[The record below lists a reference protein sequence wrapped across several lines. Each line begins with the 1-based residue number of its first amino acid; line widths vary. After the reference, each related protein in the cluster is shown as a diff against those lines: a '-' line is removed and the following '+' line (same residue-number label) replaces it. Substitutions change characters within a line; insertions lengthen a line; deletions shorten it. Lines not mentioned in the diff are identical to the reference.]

1 MSKRVVITGIGLVT
15 PIGRSH
21 SFWEN
26 CIAGKVGTSQVE
38 NAVFTYANSFMG
50 GQIKDFQMSHHYQEN
65 KLTTI
70 GRGSQLLY
78 DAMQQC
84 LNQSNTNIDEIA
96 ALYVGTTM
104 GEASL
109 DESVDHY
116 FKGCRVPQQLRERN
130 EKQHLILDTLALMT
144 KKAIPQYLV
153 GNACSAGNYA
163 LSHAYDDIMSGRS
176 NTVLAGGVEP
186 FSAVSLL
193 GFKRLNALSKNVCRP
208 FSKDRDGMLVSEG
221 AAILQLEELEHAKAR
236 NAIIISELTGI
247 GLSSDAHHINIP
259 HPEGSGLKIA
269 IENALKDA
277 KIEGSMIDYISL
289 HGTGTQKNDSIEAR
303 VLNDLF
309 DNKAP
314 SASSIKSM
322 IGHTMGASSAI
333 EAAVCCLAT
342 QNNVVPPTVNFTEA
356 DPECAIDC
364 IPNKARQ
371 LTVDYALNLSAGFG
385 GTNAALIFKKYQ

>member
-1 MSKRVVITGIGLVT
+1 
-15 PIGRSH
+15 
-21 SFWEN
+21 
-26 CIAGKVGTSQVE
+26 
-38 NAVFTYANSFMG
+38 
-50 GQIKDFQMSHHYQEN
+50 
-65 KLTTI
+65 
-70 GRGSQLLY
+70 
-78 DAMQQC
+78 
-84 LNQSNTNIDEIA
+84 
-96 ALYVGTTM
+96 
-104 GEASL
+104 
-109 DESVDHY
+109 
-116 FKGCRVPQQLRERN
+116 
-130 EKQHLILDTLALMT
+130 
-144 KKAIPQYLV
+144 
-153 GNACSAGNYA
+153 
-163 LSHAYDDIMSGRS
+163 
-176 NTVLAGGVEP
+176 
-186 FSAVSLL
+186 
-193 GFKRLNALSKNVCRP
+193 
-208 FSKDRDGMLVSEG
+208 MLVSEG
-221 AAILQLEELEHAKAR
+221 SAILQLEELEHAKAR

-277 KIEGSMIDYISL
+277 KIAGSMIDYISL